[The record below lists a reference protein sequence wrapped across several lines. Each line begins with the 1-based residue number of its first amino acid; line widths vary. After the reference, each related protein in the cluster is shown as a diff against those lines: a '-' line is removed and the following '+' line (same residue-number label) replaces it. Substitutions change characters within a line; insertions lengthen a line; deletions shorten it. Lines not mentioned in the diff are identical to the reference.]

1 MEVSSREINE
11 YAKRLVHARI
21 RILANNGFY
30 GLLLMHMKFSLDE
43 TCETVTTDGKRIFFS
58 PAFLD
63 ALKDSELDFVLCHEI
78 LHVALRHCFRARGK
92 DKNVFD
98 CACDIVVNSNILY
111 SENGNLSAITTRR
124 YGVAAHTAPDGK
136 EGACYTAE
144 QVYAMLQASSF
155 PKGTE
160 PLSVGNH
167 AGKKSK
173 SVNEKSGKAKNGNK
187 PDGSLS
193 PNSSF
198 PGKRGESRTP
208 TAFGFLRDCFDDH
221 SRWDTREDSKYL
233 DDLWQKH
240 VIDACQAIT
249 VRNGN
254 HSRGTLPQ
262 FAERLWK
269 QLKRPQTDWRM
280 LLHHFIC
287 EEITDYSFMPPDRRF
302 DDSPFFLPDF
312 NEKEETV
319 RNILFMVDTSG
330 SMSDTEV
337 SEAFDEINGAIEQ
350 FNGRLKGF
358 LGFFDAEV
366 VPPKPF
372 ENFEEFKGIRPIGG
386 GGTDFAVIFDYIY
399 KKMSSEMPSCVII
412 LTDGYAPFPPESKAR
427 GLPVFWLINNE
438 EITPPWGITAR
449 ILSDV

>member
-1 MEVSSREINE
+1 MEVSSHQINE
-11 YAKRLVHARI
+11 YAKRLGYARI
-21 RILANNGFY
+21 RILVRNGFY
-30 GLLLMHMKFSLDE
+30 GLLLMHMLFSLDE
-43 TCETVTTDGKRIFFS
+43 TCETVATDGKRIFFS

-98 CACDIVVNSNILY
+98 RACDIVVNSNILY
-111 SENGNLSAITTRR
+111 SESGNLSAITTRH
-124 YGVAAHTAPDGK
+124 YGVAAHTAPNGK
-136 EGACYTAE
+136 EEVYYTAE
-144 QVYAMLQASSF
+144 QVYAMLQSSSF
-155 PKGTE
+155 PEKGK
-160 PLSVGNH
+160 
-167 AGKKSK
+167 GKQ
-173 SVNEKSGKAKNGNK
+173 
-187 PDGSLS
+187 
-193 PNSSF
+193 
-198 PGKRGESRTP
+198 TP
-208 TAFGFLRDCFDDH
+208 ALFGIFRDSFDDH
-221 SRWDTREDSKYL
+221 SRWGTREDGKYL

-240 VIDACQAIT
+240 VTDACQAIT
-249 VRNGN
+249 VQNRN
-254 HSRGTLPQ
+254 HSRGTLPL

-269 QLKRPQTDWRM
+269 QLKRPQTDWRT

-386 GGTDFAVIFDYIY
+386 GGTDFAVIFDYIRE
-399 KKMSSEMPSCVII
+399 KMSSEMPSCVII
-412 LTDGYAPFPPESKAR
+412 LTDGYAPFPPEHQAM

-449 ILSDV
+449 IRSGV

>member
-1 MEVSSREINE
+1 MEVSSHEINE

-21 RILANNGFY
+21 RILVRNGFY
-30 GLLLMHMKFSLDE
+30 GLLIMHMIFSLDE
-43 TCETVTTDGKRIFFS
+43 ACETVATDGKRIFFS

-63 ALKDSELDFVLCHEI
+63 TLKDSELDFVLCHEI
-78 LHVALRHCFRARGK
+78 LHVALQHCFRARGK

-98 CACDIVVNSNILY
+98 HACDIVVNSNILN

-144 QVYAMLQASSF
+144 QVYAMLQESSF
-155 PKGTE
+155 PKVTDS
-160 PLSVGNH
+160 LSAKSGVG
-167 AGKKSK
+167 KESE
-173 SVNEKSGKAKNGNK
+173 NETSGKAEDGNK
-187 PDGSLS
+187 QDGSFS
-193 PNSSF
+193 
-198 PGKRGESRTP
+198 GKGNRTP
-208 TAFGFLRDCFDDH
+208 ISFGFLRDSFDDH
-221 SRWDTREDSKYL
+221 SRWGTGEDGKYL

-240 VIDACQAIT
+240 VIDACQM
-249 VRNGN
+249 VSVQNGTR
-254 HSRGTLPQ
+254 SRGTLPL

-269 QLKRPQTDWRM
+269 QLKRPQTDWRT

-337 SEAFDEINGAIEQ
+337 SEAFVEINGAIEQ

-386 GGTDFAVIFDYIY
+386 GGTDFAVIFDYIHE
-399 KKMSSEMPSCVII
+399 KMSPEMPSCVII
-412 LTDGYAPFPPESKAR
+412 LTDGCAPFPPESKAM

-438 EITPPWGITAR
+438 DVTPPWGITAR
-449 ILSDV
+449 IRSDV

>member
-11 YAKRLVHARI
+11 YAKRLGYARI
-21 RILANNGFY
+21 RILVRNGFY
-30 GLLLMHMKFSLDE
+30 GLLLMHMLFSLDE

-63 ALKDSELDFVLCHEI
+63 TLKDSELDFVLCHEI
-78 LHVALRHCFRARGK
+78 LHVALQHCFRANGK
-92 DKNVFD
+92 DKDVFD
-98 CACDIVVNSNILY
+98 RACDIVVNSNILY

-136 EGACYTAE
+136 EGAYYTAE
-144 QVYAMLQASSF
+144 QVYAMLQSSSF
-155 PKGTE
+155 PEKGK
-160 PLSVGNH
+160 
-167 AGKKSK
+167 GKQ
-173 SVNEKSGKAKNGNK
+173 
-187 PDGSLS
+187 
-193 PNSSF
+193 
-198 PGKRGESRTP
+198 TP
-208 TAFGFLRDCFDDH
+208 AAFGFLRNSFDDH
-221 SRWDTREDSKYL
+221 SRWGTREDSKYL
-233 DDLWQKH
+233 GALWQSH
-240 VIDACQAIT
+240 VIDACQMIS
-249 VRNGN
+249 VQNRN
-254 HSRGTLPQ
+254 HTRGTLPL

-269 QLKRPQTDWRM
+269 QLKRPQTDWRT

-386 GGTDFAVIFDYIY
+386 GGTDFAVIFDYIRE
-399 KKMSSEMPSCVII
+399 KMSPEMPSCVII
-412 LTDGYAPFPPESKAR
+412 LTDGYAPFPPEHQAM

>member
-1 MEVSSREINE
+1 MEVSSHQINE
-11 YAKRLVHARI
+11 YAKRLGYARI
-21 RILANNGFY
+21 RILVRNGFY
-30 GLLLMHMKFSLDE
+30 GLLLMHMLFSLDE
-43 TCETVTTDGKRIFFS
+43 TCETVATDGKRIFFS

-63 ALKDSELDFVLCHEI
+63 TLKDSELDFVLCHEI
-78 LHVALRHCFRARGK
+78 LHVVLQHCFRANGK
-92 DKNVFD
+92 DKDVCD
-98 CACDIVVNSNILY
+98 RACDIVVNSNILN

-136 EGACYTAE
+136 EGAYYTAE
-144 QVYAMLQASSF
+144 QVYAMLQSSSF
-155 PKGTE
+155 PEKGK
-160 PLSVGNH
+160 
-167 AGKKSK
+167 GKQT
-173 SVNEKSGKAKNGNK
+173 AA
-187 PDGSLS
+187 
-193 PNSSF
+193 
-198 PGKRGESRTP
+198 
-208 TAFGFLRDCFDDH
+208 AFGFLRNSFDDH
-221 SRWDTREDSKYL
+221 SRWGTRADSKYFS
-233 DDLWQKH
+233 DLWQKH

-254 HSRGTLPQ
+254 HTRGTLPL

-269 QLKRPQTDWRM
+269 QLKRPQTDWRT

-386 GGTDFAVIFDYIY
+386 GGTDFGVIFDYIRE
-399 KKMSSEMPSCVII
+399 KMSLEMPSCVII
-412 LTDGYAPFPPESKAR
+412 LTDGYAPFPPENKAM

-449 ILSDV
+449 IRSGV

>member
-1 MEVSSREINE
+1 MEVSSHQINE
-11 YAKRLVHARI
+11 YAKRLGYARI
-21 RILANNGFY
+21 RILVRNGFY
-30 GLLLMHMKFSLDE
+30 GLLLMHMLFSLDE
-43 TCETVTTDGKRIFFS
+43 TCETVATDGKRICFS

-63 ALKDSELDFVLCHEI
+63 TLQDSELDFVLCHEI
-78 LHVALRHCFRARGK
+78 LHVALQHCFRARGK

-98 CACDIVVNSNILY
+98 RACDIVVNSNILN

-160 PLSVGNH
+160 HLSVANH

-173 SVNEKSGKAKNGNK
+173 SANEKSGKAENGNRQ
-187 PDGSLS
+187 DGSFS
-193 PNSSF
+193 RK
-198 PGKRGESRTP
+198 GKQTP
-208 TAFGFLRDCFDDH
+208 ALFGIFRDSFDDH
-221 SRWDTREDSKYL
+221 SRWGTREDGKYL

-240 VIDACQAIT
+240 VTDACQAIT
-249 VRNGN
+249 VQNRN
-254 HSRGTLPQ
+254 HSRGTLPL

-269 QLKRPQTDWRM
+269 QLKRPQTDWRT

-386 GGTDFAVIFDYIY
+386 GGTDFAVIFDYIRE
-399 KKMSSEMPSCVII
+399 KMSSEMPSCVII
-412 LTDGYAPFPPESKAR
+412 LTDGYAPFPPEHQAM

-449 ILSDV
+449 IRSGV

>member
-1 MEVSSREINE
+1 MEVSSHQINE
-11 YAKRLVHARI
+11 YAKRLGYARI
-21 RILANNGFY
+21 RILVRNGFY
-30 GLLLMHMKFSLDE
+30 GLLLMHMLFSLDE
-43 TCETVTTDGKRIFFS
+43 TCETVATDGKRICFS

-63 ALKDSELDFVLCHEI
+63 TLQDSELDFVLCHEI
-78 LHVALRHCFRARGK
+78 LHVALQHCFRARGK

-98 CACDIVVNSNILY
+98 RACDIVVNSNILN

-160 PLSVGNH
+160 HLSVANH

-173 SVNEKSGKAKNGNK
+173 SANEKSGKAENGNRQ
-187 PDGSLS
+187 DGSFS
-193 PNSSF
+193 RK
-198 PGKRGESRTP
+198 GKQTP
-208 TAFGFLRDCFDDH
+208 ALFGIFRDSFDDH
-221 SRWDTREDSKYL
+221 SRWGTREDGKYL

-240 VIDACQAIT
+240 VTDACQAIT
-249 VRNGN
+249 VQNRN
-254 HSRGTLPQ
+254 HSRGTLPL

-269 QLKRPQTDWRM
+269 QLKRPQTDWRT

-372 ENFEEFKGIRPIGG
+372 ENFEEFKGRMYQKRYM
-386 GGTDFAVIFDYIY
+386 A
-399 KKMSSEMPSCVII
+399 SAI
-412 LTDGYAPFPPESKAR
+412 LISQKT
-427 GLPVFWLINNE
+427 
-438 EITPPWGITAR
+438 
-449 ILSDV
+449 

>member
-1 MEVSSREINE
+1 MEVSSHEINE

-98 CACDIVVNSNILY
+98 RACDIVVNSNILY
-111 SENGNLSAITTRR
+111 SENGNLSAITTRH
-124 YGVAAHTAPDGK
+124 YGVAAHTAPNGK
-136 EGACYTAE
+136 EGVYYTAE

-155 PKGTE
+155 PKGTDSL
-160 PLSVGNH
+160 PVGNH
-167 AGKKSK
+167 AGKKSE
-173 SVNEKSGKAKNGNK
+173 SANETPGKAEDGNK
-187 PDGSLS
+187 QDGSLS

-208 TAFGFLRDCFDDH
+208 AAFGFLQNSFDDH
-221 SRWDTREDSKYL
+221 SRWGTREDSKYL
-233 DDLWQKH
+233 GDLWQSH
-240 VIDACQAIT
+240 VIDACQMIS
-249 VRNGN
+249 VQNRN
-254 HSRGTLPQ
+254 HSRGTLPL

-287 EEITDYSFMPPDRRF
+287 EEIADYSFMPPDRRF

-386 GGTDFAVIFDYIY
+386 GGTDFAVIFDYIRE
-399 KKMSSEMPSCVII
+399 KMSSEMPSCVII
-412 LTDGYAPFPPESKAR
+412 LTDGYAPFPPEHQAM

-449 ILSDV
+449 IRSGV

>member
-1 MEVSSREINE
+1 MEVSSHEINE

-21 RILANNGFY
+21 RILVNNGFY

-63 ALKDSELDFVLCHEI
+63 ALKDSELDFVLRHEI
-78 LHVALRHCFRARGK
+78 LHVALQHCFRANGK
-92 DKNVFD
+92 DKDVFD
-98 CACDIVVNSNILY
+98 RACDIVVNSNILN
-111 SENGNLSAITTRR
+111 SENGNLAAITTRR

-136 EGACYTAE
+136 EGAYYTAE
-144 QVYAMLQASSF
+144 QVYAMLQSSSF
-155 PKGTE
+155 PEKGK
-160 PLSVGNH
+160 
-167 AGKKSK
+167 GKQ
-173 SVNEKSGKAKNGNK
+173 
-187 PDGSLS
+187 
-193 PNSSF
+193 
-198 PGKRGESRTP
+198 TP
-208 TAFGFLRDCFDDH
+208 AAFGFLQNSFDDH
-221 SRWDTREDSKYL
+221 SRWGTREDSKYFS
-233 DDLWQKH
+233 DLWQKH
-240 VIDACQAIT
+240 VIDACQMIS
-249 VRNGN
+249 VQNRN
-254 HSRGTLPQ
+254 HSRGRLPL

-269 QLKRPQTDWRM
+269 QLKRPQTDWRT

-302 DDSPFFLPDF
+302 DNSPFFLPDF

-386 GGTDFAVIFDYIY
+386 GGTDFAVIFDYIRE
-399 KKMSSEMPSCVII
+399 KMSSEMPSCVII
-412 LTDGYAPFPPESKAR
+412 LTDGYAPFPPEHQAM

-449 ILSDV
+449 IRSGV

>member
-11 YAKRLVHARI
+11 YAKRLGYARI
-21 RILANNGFY
+21 RILVRNGFY
-30 GLLLMHMKFSLDE
+30 GLLLMHMLFSLDE

-63 ALKDSELDFVLCHEI
+63 TLKDSELDFVLCHEI
-78 LHVALRHCFRARGK
+78 LHVALQHCFRANGK
-92 DKNVFD
+92 DKDVFD
-98 CACDIVVNSNILY
+98 RACDIVVNSNILN

-124 YGVAAHTAPDGK
+124 YGVAAHTAPDGI
-136 EGACYTAE
+136 EGAYYTAE
-144 QVYAMLQASSF
+144 QVYAMLQSYSF
-155 PKGTE
+155 PEKGK
-160 PLSVGNH
+160 
-167 AGKKSK
+167 GKQ
-173 SVNEKSGKAKNGNK
+173 
-187 PDGSLS
+187 
-193 PNSSF
+193 
-198 PGKRGESRTP
+198 TP
-208 TAFGFLRDCFDDH
+208 AAFGFLRNSVDDH

-233 DDLWQKH
+233 GDLWQSH
-240 VIDACQAIT
+240 VIDACQMIS
-249 VRNGN
+249 VQNRN
-254 HSRGTLPQ
+254 HTRGTLPL

-269 QLKRPQTDWRM
+269 QLKRPQTDWRT

-319 RNILFMVDTSG
+319 RNILFMADTSG

-372 ENFEEFKGIRPIGG
+372 ENFEEFKGVRPIGG
-386 GGTDFAVIFDYIY
+386 GGTDFAVIFDYIRE
-399 KKMSSEMPSCVII
+399 KMSSEMPSCVII
-412 LTDGYAPFPPESKAR
+412 LTDGYAPFPPENKAM

-449 ILSDV
+449 IRSGV

>member
-1 MEVSSREINE
+1 MEVSSHQINE
-11 YAKRLVHARI
+11 YAKRLGYARI
-21 RILANNGFY
+21 RILVRNGFY
-30 GLLLMHMKFSLDE
+30 GLLLMHMLFSLDE
-43 TCETVTTDGKRIFFS
+43 TCETVTTDGKRIFFA

-63 ALKDSELDFVLCHEI
+63 TLQDSELDFVLCHEI

-98 CACDIVVNSNILY
+98 RACDIVVNSNILY
-111 SENGNLSAITTRR
+111 SENGNLAAITTRH

-155 PKGTE
+155 PEKGK
-160 PLSVGNH
+160 
-167 AGKKSK
+167 GKQ
-173 SVNEKSGKAKNGNK
+173 
-187 PDGSLS
+187 
-193 PNSSF
+193 
-198 PGKRGESRTP
+198 TP
-208 TAFGFLRDCFDDH
+208 AAFGFLRNSFDDH
-221 SRWDTREDSKYL
+221 SRWGTRADSKYFSN
-233 DDLWQKH
+233 LWQKH

-254 HSRGTLPQ
+254 HSRGVLPQ
-262 FAERLWK
+262 FVERLWK
-269 QLKRPQTDWRM
+269 QLKRPQTDWRT

-330 SMSDTEV
+330 SMSDTEL
-337 SEAFDEINGAIEQ
+337 SEAFAEINGAIEQ

-399 KKMSSEMPSCVII
+399 KKMSPEMPSCVII
-412 LTDGYAPFPPESKAR
+412 LTDGYAPFPPENKAM